1 MQNDL
6 TQELGTNFI
15 EYAVAVNTDRAI
27 PDARSGLKPVAK
39 RIIYDMWLNK
49 NYSNKPYVKC
59 ARIYGDVMGR
69 FHPHGDTSIYGALV
83 RLSQPWALR
92 YPLID
97 FHGNQGNIC
106 GDGPAAGRYTEARL
120 AKVSEEGL
128 LAGIKKQNVEF
139 IPNYDETEEEP
150 VTLPAIFPN
159 LLCNPNSGIG
169 VAMACN
175 WAPHNLGEVATAI
188 KDYLD
193 GNEPMLPGPD
203 FPTGGIVINKDDIPG
218 IMRTGHGSVKVRG
231 RYEIKGKKII
241 FYEIPFGT
249 LVENILN
256 QIGEVCEKK
265 EIETIKDVHDET
277 NKKGVRIVIECKTAD
292 DCPSTVA
299 KLFAKTDLQS
309 SFSYNQV
316 ALVGKTPTELNL
328 KQCIQI
334 YVAHNLECIQKEAK
348 YDIAKAKARL
358 EIVQGLIKALEDI
371 DNIIAMI
378 KESESPKD
386 ASEKLMAKYKFTE
399 PQVKAILGMKLSSLA
414 RLQKI
419 ELNKEQEELTSN
431 IKDLSDIIESKLRR
445 EEVLVERLDELVKKF
460 GDKRRTD
467 LEQIEVPKEDKE
479 IEEIVPEDVVV
490 VMTQTG
496 YIKRVPTKS
505 FRIQKRGGKG
515 TKTKDDALLDMIKTN
530 TIDALMV
537 FTDAGKMYRI
547 IVDNIPQGTNATK
560 GVLIHTLIKLDQ
572 NEKVMAVTSLH
583 RTSQPGFVI
592 FFTKKGLI
600 KKSRLEE
607 YTGVKRST
615 GIQAIKLKEGDSIAN
630 IIFQDEEDLIIA
642 TKAGMG
648 IKIPSKDINA
658 IGRVTSGVKGI
669 NLKDGDEVL
678 KGLPIHKD
686 TDTLM
691 IVGENGLAKR
701 IKYDEMPT
709 QNRGGR
715 GVSIYPSS
723 IAGVAMVD
731 DEDSLLL
738 VGTSTIC
745 VATNEVPV
753 QSRIAQGVKMIKDG
767 EVYSVVKL

>member
-1 MQNDL
+1 
-6 TQELGTNFI
+6 
-15 EYAVAVNTDRAI
+15 
-27 PDARSGLKPVAK
+27 
-39 RIIYDMWLNK
+39 
-49 NYSNKPYVKC
+49 
-59 ARIYGDVMGR
+59 
-69 FHPHGDTSIYGALV
+69 
-83 RLSQPWALR
+83 
-92 YPLID
+92 
-97 FHGNQGNIC
+97 
-106 GDGPAAGRYTEARL
+106 
-120 AKVSEEGL
+120 
-128 LAGIKKQNVEF
+128 
-139 IPNYDETEEEP
+139 
-150 VTLPAIFPN
+150 
-159 LLCNPNSGIG
+159 
-169 VAMACN
+169 
-175 WAPHNLGEVATAI
+175 
-188 KDYLD
+188 
-193 GNEPMLPGPD
+193 
-203 FPTGGIVINKDDIPG
+203 
-218 IMRTGHGSVKVRG
+218 
-231 RYEIKGKKII
+231 
-241 FYEIPFGT
+241 
-249 LVENILN
+249 
-256 QIGEVCEKK
+256 
-265 EIETIKDVHDET
+265 
-277 NKKGVRIVIECKTAD
+277 
-292 DCPSTVA
+292 
-299 KLFAKTDLQS
+299 
-309 SFSYNQV
+309 
-316 ALVGKTPTELNL
+316 
-328 KQCIQI
+328 
-334 YVAHNLECIQKEAK
+334 
-348 YDIAKAKARL
+348 
-358 EIVQGLIKALEDI
+358 
-371 DNIIAMI
+371 
-378 KESESPKD
+378 
-386 ASEKLMAKYKFTE
+386 
-399 PQVKAILGMKLSSLA
+399 
-414 RLQKI
+414 
-419 ELNKEQEELTSN
+419 LNKEQEELTSN